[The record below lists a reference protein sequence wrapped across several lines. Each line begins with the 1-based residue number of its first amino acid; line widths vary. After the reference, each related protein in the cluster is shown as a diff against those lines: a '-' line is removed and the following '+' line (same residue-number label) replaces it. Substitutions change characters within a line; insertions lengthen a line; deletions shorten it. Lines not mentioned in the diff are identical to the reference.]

1 MAESEGD
8 RSKKRLAGES
18 VDSGSSS
25 VIGTSSPSIE
35 PHPDDDER
43 ETRLFE
49 ADVAGLDRRS
59 SRQSRRL
66 GGHGRERPV
75 VSGRTSAAG

>member
-25 VIGTSSPSIE
+25 VIGTSSQSIE
-35 PHPDDDER
+35 AHPDDDET
-43 ETRLFE
+43 E
-49 ADVAGLDRRS
+49 RRVF
-59 SRQSRRL
+59 SRR
-66 GGHGRERPV
+66 
-75 VSGRTSAAG
+75 T